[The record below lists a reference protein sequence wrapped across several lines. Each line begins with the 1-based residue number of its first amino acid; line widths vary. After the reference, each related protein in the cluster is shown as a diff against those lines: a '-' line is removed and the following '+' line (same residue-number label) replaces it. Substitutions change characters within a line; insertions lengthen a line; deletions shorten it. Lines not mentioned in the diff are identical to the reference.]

1 MFLAVQVPTIYEAA
15 SGETTWTNQ
24 FSYTERFRPLATH
37 LGGHAAKDEDHN
49 KHGSARH
56 MPAQTSVSHARQ
68 SLRRC

>member
-15 SGETTWTNQ
+15 NGETTWTNQ